1 MEGMN
6 SITDDEPEFINEMC
20 RKLGCRYP
28 ILQAGMGGVARA
40 DLVAAVAAAGGFGF
54 LGMVREAPQFIEQQI
69 HAVRTKTAA
78 PFGVN
83 LIPAAT
89 APKLFDEELAVCLEN
104 RVDAMCFFWDVSQV
118 AIEKAKAAGAVVL
131 YQVGNVKDAI
141 AAAKA
146 GADIIIAQGAEAGG
160 HVHGQTSSLVLVQK
174 IVKSVRCPVVASGGF
189 STGTSLVAALA
200 LGAAGIHC
208 GTAFLATRESFA
220 NAYHKDRV
228 VRAAHD
234 DTIHTDLYSV
244 NWPVGAPVRVLQNS
258 ETRKLGANRFG
269 HVPGSAGNEIVGD
282 EEGRPIRRF
291 STDSPLRNTR
301 GDLERM
307 ALFAGQVAG
316 LIDNVPAA
324 RELISE
330 IIADAGDVLSRL
342 PRHLSVSEPSS

>member
-1 MEGMN
+1 
-6 SITDDEPEFINEMC
+6 
-20 RKLGCRYP
+20 
-28 ILQAGMGGVARA
+28 MGGVARA
-40 DLVAAVAAAGGFGF
+40 DLAAAVSDAGGFGF

-104 RVDAMCFFWDVSQV
+104 RVDAMCFFWDVSLA

-160 HVHGQTSSLVLVQK
+160 HVHGQTSSLVLVQE

-189 STGTSLVAALA
+189 STGASLVAALA

-258 ETRKLGANRFG
+258 ETRELGVNRFG

-282 EEGRPIRRF
+282 EDGRPVRRF

-316 LIDNVPAA
+316 LIENVPAA

-330 IIADAGDVLSRL
+330 IIADAGAVLARL
-342 PRHLSVSEPSS
+342 PRNLSVSEPSS

>member
-1 MEGMN
+1 MEGLN
-6 SITDDEPEFINEMC
+6 TGIEDEPAFFNEMC
-20 RKLGCRYP
+20 RVLGCRHP

-40 DLVAAVAAAGGFGF
+40 DLAAAVSDAGGFGF

-69 HAVRTKTAA
+69 HAVRTKTSA

-104 RVDAMCFFWDVSQV
+104 RVDAVCFFWGVSQA

-131 YQVGNVKDAI
+131 YQVGKVEDAI

-146 GADIIIAQGAEAGG
+146 GADIIIAQGVEAGG
-160 HVHGQTSSLVLVQK
+160 HVHGQTSSLVLVQE

-189 STGTSLVAALA
+189 STGASLVAALA

-228 VRAAHD
+228 VRATHD

-258 ETRKLGANRFG
+258 ETRELGVNRFG

-282 EEGRPIRRF
+282 EDGRPIRRF

-316 LIDNVPAA
+316 LIENVPAA

-330 IIADAGDVLSRL
+330 IIAEAGGVLARL
-342 PRHLSVSEPSS
+342 PRNLSVSAPSS